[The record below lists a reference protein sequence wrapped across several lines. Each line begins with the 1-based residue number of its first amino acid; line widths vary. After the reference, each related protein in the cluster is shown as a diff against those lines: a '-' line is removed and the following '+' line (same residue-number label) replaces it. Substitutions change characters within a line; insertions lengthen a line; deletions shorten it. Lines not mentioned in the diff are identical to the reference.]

1 MNRTLCPR
9 NVRCGLFMRNQCLFH
24 EYMIFVLVHPTVIRG
39 VIIQFGMDGRDESA
53 PTPTECALRLFTY
66 TNIYPRTPM
75 FTPRAPTVGADLSC
89 PHISECM
96 LQLFM
101 RNQCLFHEYMIFFLV
116 HPL

>member
-53 PTPTECALRLFTY
+53 PTPTECTLLLFMYNQCLFHVYTIFVPTSRCGLSSY
-66 TNIYPRTPM
+66 TNIYPRTPTVM
-75 FTPRAPTVGADLSC
+75 RDCIYTIRCGRA
-89 PHISECM
+89 
-96 LQLFM
+96 
-101 RNQCLFHEYMIFFLV
+101 R
-116 HPL
+116 